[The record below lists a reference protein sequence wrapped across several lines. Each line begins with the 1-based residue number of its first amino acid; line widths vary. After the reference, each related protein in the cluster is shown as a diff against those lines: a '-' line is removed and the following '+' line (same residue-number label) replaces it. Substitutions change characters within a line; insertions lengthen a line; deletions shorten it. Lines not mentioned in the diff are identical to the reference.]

1 MTTFYPLPKIEVRSL
16 AELTETRPV
25 ALLTGSKSW
34 EAVRHKV
41 RLPIVVQAEPD
52 SATIEYLDEL
62 ADAIPSDVE
71 VVYGI
76 GGGLVSDVAKYVGW
90 KNELPVVVAP
100 TALSVDGFF
109 TALVAARKGDVV
121 EYVTTGPSEKL
132 IIDWDVIRDAPQ
144 RVRGAAILELLT
156 MASGL
161 LDWRYAAEKNRNTE
175 QTRFQQWAAA
185 IAAGIAQQAFRIA
198 EGVGEGR
205 IESLRSLLDL
215 VAMEVQLT
223 NQLGHNRPQEG
234 SEQYFAYAIEP
245 KLNSDEP
252 VPYADMVGPGILI
265 STTLH
270 NQAEAQIQSLRSTL
284 QSVGVR
290 LDRLPTDLVI
300 ETLQELPAYVKQHNL
315 PYSILHDS
323 EIDATRAREIVEKTG
338 LSG

>member
-41 RLPIVVQAEPD
+41 RLPIVVQAEPH
-52 SATIEYLDEL
+52 TVTQQYLDDL
-62 ADAIPSDVE
+62 ADNIPPDVE
-71 VVYGI
+71 AIYGI
-76 GGGLVSDVAKYVGW
+76 GGGLVCDVAKYVGW
-90 KNELPVVVAP
+90 KNDLPAIVAP

-109 TALVAARKGDVV
+109 TSLVAARMGSVV
-121 EYVTTGPSEKL
+121 EYITTGPVERL
-132 IIDWDVIRDAPQ
+132 VIDWDVIRDAPQ

-156 MASGL
+156 MVSGL
-161 LDWRYAAEKNRNTE
+161 LDWRYAAERNKNTE
-175 QTRFQQWAAA
+175 QTRFQPWAAA

-205 IESLRSLLDL
+205 VESLRSLLDL

-245 KLNSDEP
+245 KLNSAEP

-265 STTLH
+265 SSALHGQESGSIRQTL
-270 NQAEAQIQSLRSTL
+270 E
-284 QSVGVR
+284 SVGVR
-290 LDRLPTDLVI
+290 LDRLPTETVVQ
-300 ETLQELPAYVKQHNL
+300 TLQELPQYVREHNL
-315 PYSILHDS
+315 PYTILHDS
-323 EIDATRAREIVEKTG
+323 VIDEARARDIVRQAG
-338 LSG
+338 LAGN